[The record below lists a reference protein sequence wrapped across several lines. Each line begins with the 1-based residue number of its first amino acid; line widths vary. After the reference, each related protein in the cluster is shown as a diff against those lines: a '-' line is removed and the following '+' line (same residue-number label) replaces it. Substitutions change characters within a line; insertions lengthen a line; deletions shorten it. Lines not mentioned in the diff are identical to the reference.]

1 MPRLLLAVILSV
13 PFGVW
18 VGELVVDG
26 FFGKAMILAKIC
38 QMFVS
43 CRELALFSV
52 ARAFLGVG
60 CGVVFQRRV

>member
-52 ARAFLGVG
+52 ARAFWGVG

>member
-26 FFGKAMILAKIC
+26 FFGKAMILAK
-38 QMFVS
+38 FVR
-43 CRELALFSV
+43 CLFLAGSWLFFPWLV
-52 ARAFLGVG
+52 PFWGVG